1 MRTKGLFHLLLKIRN
16 TLLFTI
22 FRFLFRSTGL
32 QNNVCSLGKLISY
45 FSGLIGTLLIVCR
58 KWLPIHEFSTLC
70 YFLFCFMVFKKIQQ
84 IFNSFFFW
92 MIMEIIFSREIF
104 WALQT
109 TPHIEI
115 IQREQRTWLVR
126 KYKLEFEKIR
136 ILCVKQKFKY

>member
-1 MRTKGLFHLLLKIRN
+1 
-16 TLLFTI
+16 
-22 FRFLFRSTGL
+22 
-32 QNNVCSLGKLISY
+32 
-45 FSGLIGTLLIVCR
+45 
-58 KWLPIHEFSTLC
+58 
-70 YFLFCFMVFKKIQQ
+70 
-84 IFNSFFFW
+84 
-92 MIMEIIFSREIF
+92 MIMEIIFSGEIF

>member
-84 IFNSFFFW
+84 IFNSFFFELLW
-92 MIMEIIFSREIF
+92 KLSLTGRFF

-115 IQREQRTWLVR
+115 IQREQSTWLFR
-126 KYKLEFEKIR
+126 KHKLEFEKIR
-136 ILCVKQKFKY
+136 ILCVK